1 MSEDKPQVNSV
12 IKDIEEMY
20 PEMTKEFKR
29 IMRDQYETFCRKQMN
44 YGPDNIALGKDLTK
58 EEDRKLSQMGLFF
71 RMNDKI
77 MRMKQLV
84 VKGGEDVVGEA
95 IDDTYQDLSVYAI
108 IAQLV
113 KSGKWG
119 K

>member
-84 VKGGEDVVGEA
+84 VKGGEDDVGEA
-95 IDDTYQDLSVYAI
+95 IDDTYQIY
-108 IAQLV
+108 QFMQ
-113 KSGKWG
+113 
-119 K
+119 